1 MNQKWFATALDQAQ
15 ARQRTR
21 GEARL
26 DLLRARG
33 ASLTGIARELGKDLS
48 TVSRVNRG
56 ERRSE
61 LIEREIARRLG
72 LSASEAFPEWCRPPV
87 DPHVPPARRRRSGR
101 LRGGRRMP
109 DRAALIT
116 ALILD
121 RPMCL
126 DCIVVQSGVRTRDLD
141 ATLATVSG
149 VLSLHLAGGRCQG
162 CGTMT
167 TVLSLDRPSR

>member
-56 ERRSE
+56 ERRSK
-61 LIEREIARRLG
+61 LIEREIAHRLG
-72 LSASEAFPEWCRPPV
+72 LSASEAFPEWCRPLV
-87 DPHVPPARRRRSGR
+87 DPHVSPVRHRRSGR
-101 LRGGRRMP
+101 VLGGRRMP

-141 ATLATVSG
+141 GTLATVSD
-149 VLSLHLAGGRCQG
+149 VLSLHLTGDRCQG

>member
-1 MNQKWFATALDQAQ
+1 MNSKWFATALDQAQ

-26 DLLRARG
+26 NLLRARG
-33 ASLTGIARELGKDLS
+33 ASLTGIAHELGKDLS

-56 ERRSE
+56 ERRSG
-61 LIEREIARRLG
+61 LIEGEIARRLG

-126 DCIVVQSGVRTRDLD
+126 DCLVVQSGVRTRDLD
-141 ATLATVSG
+141 GTLATVSG
-149 VLSLHLAGGRCQG
+149 VLSLHLAAGRCRG